1 MPDVAWCG
9 GISELRRIAAQAE
22 VNYIR
27 ISPHDA
33 LGPISIAAGFQ
44 VCMTTPNL
52 YRQEC
57 LHTWFNTFEKI
68 INPMFT
74 IENGAIL
81 PNNLPGLG
89 LDLNIDEVKKYEVN
103 PENNQYLNITD
114 NDQNASNQWIN

>member
-1 MPDVAWCG
+1 MNSILSD
-9 GISELRRIAAQAE
+9 ISYRIR
-22 VNYIR
+22 N
-27 ISPHDA
+27 S
-33 LGPISIAAGFQ
+33 
-44 VCMTTPNL
+44 
-52 YRQEC
+52 
-57 LHTWFNTFEKI
+57 NTFEKI